1 MSNIDDILNVFKI
14 LIFECIKIQIC
25 ILLSTW
31 FYYGVKKLLKK

>member
-1 MSNIDDILNVFKI
+1 MSDINGVLNAFKL

-31 FYYGVKKLLKK
+31 FYYGVKKILKK